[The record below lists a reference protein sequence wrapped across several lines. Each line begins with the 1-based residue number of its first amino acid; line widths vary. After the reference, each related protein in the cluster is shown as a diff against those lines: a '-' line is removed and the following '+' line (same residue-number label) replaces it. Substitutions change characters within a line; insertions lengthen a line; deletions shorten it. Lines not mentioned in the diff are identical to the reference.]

1 VKLQKFRV
9 QTWLGVCLVAWQ
21 RDQQACNL
29 WFLLLSPPCRIENG
43 KMFEE
48 VFLDKVIAEERE
60 WRSKT
65 DIDVQMGIA
74 RDEKTQLV
82 LATR

>member
-1 VKLQKFRV
+1 MTHDTHTHTCVPPRTHLTHHQHRV
-9 QTWLGVCLVAWQ
+9 
-21 RDQQACNL
+21 
-29 WFLLLSPPCRIENG
+29 ENG
-43 KMFEE
+43 KLFEE
-48 VFLDKVIAEERE
+48 VVLDKVIAEERE

-82 LATR
+82 LAVR